1 MGIFQGRK
9 KFSRKKKFFF
19 FQGSLVK
26 ERKILQERIWSSI
39 HCLESEEPKWS
50 KKTGKLSPSFCIGSW
65 DINMEATFRSMKGF
79 QTRRLTETLKH
90 KMTS

>member
-1 MGIFQGRK
+1 MGIFQV
-9 KFSRKKKFFF
+9 FFFFF

-39 HCLESEEPKWS
+39 CCLKNEEPKWS
-50 KKTGKLSPSFCIGSW
+50 KKAGKLSRFFCVGSW

-79 QTRRLTETLKH
+79 QTRKLTETLKH